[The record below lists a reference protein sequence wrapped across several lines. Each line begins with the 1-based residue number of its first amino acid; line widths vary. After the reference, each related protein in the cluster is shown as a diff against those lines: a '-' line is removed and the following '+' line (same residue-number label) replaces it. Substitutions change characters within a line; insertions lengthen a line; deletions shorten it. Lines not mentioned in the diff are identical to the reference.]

1 MEKFKELIKE
11 YREDFKNFFPIKDNK
26 SDEDIIKEINLLLEK
41 YNNIVDYSKKFI
53 NSSYNFNLETIT
65 NIEKSK
71 EFLIFIKNIV
81 FSSNMEFNY
90 KD

>member
-41 YNNIVDYSKKFI
+41 YNNIIEYSKKFI

-65 NIEKSK
+65 NLEKSK
-71 EFLIFIKNIV
+71 EFLIFIKSIV
-81 FSSNMEFNY
+81 FSLNMEINY
-90 KD
+90 KY

>member
-41 YNNIVDYSKKFI
+41 YNNIVEYSKKFI

-65 NIEKSK
+65 NLEKSK
-71 EFLIFIKNIV
+71 EFLIFIKCII

>member
-26 SDEDIIKEINLLLEK
+26 RDEDIIKEINLLLEK

-71 EFLIFIKNIV
+71 EFLIFIKCIV

>member
-41 YNNIVDYSKKFI
+41 YNNIVEYSKKFI
-53 NSSYNFNLETIT
+53 NSSYNFNLETIA
-65 NIEKSK
+65 NLEKSK
-71 EFLIFIKNIV
+71 EFLIFIKCIV
-81 FSSNMEFNY
+81 FSLNMEINY
-90 KD
+90 KY